1 MRLTTNIAISL
12 FVPLGDI
19 AKAGVSNI
27 LGTPS
32 VVIKRLNGCSI
43 LRQIKELKS
52 EYATINANV
61 LRRVVQI
68 HGAIPVAFDAKKP
81 LRRTL
86 LPGWL
91 IIGGL
96 PSTP

>member
-1 MRLTTNIAISL
+1 MT
-12 FVPLGDI
+12 
-19 AKAGVSNI
+19 
-27 LGTPS
+27 
-32 VVIKRLNGCSI
+32 I

-52 EYATINANV
+52 EFVIIHSHV

-68 HGAIPVAFDAKKP
+68 HGAIPVALDPKKP

-86 LPGWL
+86 LRGWM

-96 PSTP
+96 PSTPSYEPDDEYRTPEQFANMPEDVIA

>member
-1 MRLTTNIAISL
+1 MTL
-12 FVPLGDI
+12 
-19 AKAGVSNI
+19 
-27 LGTPS
+27 
-32 VVIKRLNGCSI
+32 

-52 EYATINANV
+52 EYATIHSHV

-68 HGAIPVAFDAKKP
+68 NGAIPVVLDLKKP

-86 LPGWL
+86 LPGWM

-96 PSTP
+96 PYAII

>member
-1 MRLTTNIAISL
+1 MTL
-12 FVPLGDI
+12 
-19 AKAGVSNI
+19 
-27 LGTPS
+27 
-32 VVIKRLNGCSI
+32 

-52 EYATINANV
+52 EYVTIHSHV

-68 HGAIPVAFDAKKP
+68 HGCIPNDLDPKKP

-96 PSTP
+96 PSTPSYEPDDE

>member
-1 MRLTTNIAISL
+1 MTL
-12 FVPLGDI
+12 
-19 AKAGVSNI
+19 
-27 LGTPS
+27 
-32 VVIKRLNGCSI
+32 

-52 EYATINANV
+52 EYVTIHSHV

-68 HGAIPVAFDAKKP
+68 RGCIPIDLDPKKP

-96 PSTP
+96 PSTPSYEPDAGHDRPEQFAVEPDQLEDAIA

>member
-1 MRLTTNIAISL
+1 MT
-12 FVPLGDI
+12 
-19 AKAGVSNI
+19 
-27 LGTPS
+27 
-32 VVIKRLNGCSI
+32 I

-52 EYATINANV
+52 EYATIHSHV

-68 HGAIPVAFDAKKP
+68 HGCIPIDLDLKKP

-96 PSTP
+96 PSTPSYEPDGEYRTPERFADAPEDVIA